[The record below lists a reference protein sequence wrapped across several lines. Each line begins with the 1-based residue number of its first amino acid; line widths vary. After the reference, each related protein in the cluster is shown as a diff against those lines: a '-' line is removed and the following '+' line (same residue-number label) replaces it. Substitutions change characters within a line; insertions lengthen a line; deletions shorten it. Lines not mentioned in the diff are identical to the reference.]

1 MGRVA
6 RWCICASMTSPMAI
20 RVVLMRFCTTM
31 NTRLRRILLW
41 KRNEPF
47 TTSMGLKRA
56 TITAGIKPA
65 TNDTTRSRAMAART
79 EKKSAKRSISE
90 SSNISNHGR
99 IITASMQPNT
109 KHPAVNTSDSSRLR
123 PTASAMLSPKRRR
136 VAISLARLPIR
147 AVVRLT

>member
-6 RWCICASMTSPMAI
+6 RWCICASMTRPMAT
-20 RVVLMRFCTTM
+20 RVVLIRFCTTM
-31 NTRLRRILLW
+31 NTRLRRILPW

-65 TNDTTRSRAMAART
+65 TNDTNRSRATAARM
-79 EKKSAKRSISE
+79 EKKSPKRGISKSINS
-90 SSNISNHGR
+90 SNHGR
-99 IITASMQPNT
+99 IINATMHPNT
-109 KHPAVNTSDSSRLR
+109 KHPAVNTSDSNRLR

-136 VAISLARLPIR
+136 VAISLARLPMR